1 MRCLRLPIAA
11 LLALA
16 LAAPA
21 MAQSKS
27 KSEPV
32 APKADAPK
40 ATAPKTA
47 APAKSPAKTREPVK
61 VEAISDL
68 ARLPDKV
75 RQTQQRIIDAA
86 KTGDV
91 NKVATVM
98 QSNEMMPVFSFG
110 GERDPVEFWKSSYP
124 DSDGVEALAIL
135 TEILEMPF
143 VHLDRGT
150 LQEMYVWPYFY
161 SVPLAQLTPEQTVEL
176 FRLVTGGDWK
186 EMVDFGAYIFFRV
199 GISPDGV
206 WHFFVAGD

>member
-1 MRCLRLPIAA
+1 MRCLRLLIGV
-11 LLALA
+11 LIALA

-21 MAQSKS
+21 MAQGKA
-27 KSEPV
+27 KTEPA
-32 APKADAPK
+32 APKA
-40 ATAPKTA
+40 A
-47 APAKSPAKTREPVK
+47 APAKSPAKAGEPVK

-75 RQTQQRIIDAA
+75 RQTRQRIVDAA
-86 KTGDV
+86 KTGDI

-110 GERDPVEFWKSSYP
+110 GERDPIEFWKASYP
-124 DSDGVEALAIL
+124 DSDGIEALAIL

-150 LQEMYVWPYFY
+150 PQEMYVWPYFY
-161 SVPLAQLTPEQTVEL
+161 SVPLAQLTPEQKVEL
-176 FRLVTGGDWK
+176 FRLVTGADWK
-186 EMVDFGAYIFFRV
+186 EMVDFGAYIFFRI